1 MVDLPLRRPIS
12 AKTGSSRTREETRIE
27 PPPTSMSWYQ
37 EEGLCDLLT
46 VLIAMDRTAESSAAE
61 VQHHHQQE
69 LGFLREQLDLSVQR
83 LETVKH
89 ESATLFQECTA
100 ALVEKESTIAAL
112 EEKLRERD
120 MSLDE
125 CKRELLQRGVQWLEK
140 EAQNMQVELQKLRR
154 NRYRFA
160 QVTQVMQSLNRDESV
175 DPTEFMAAALDED
188 SGPSRKRARVE

>member
-1 MVDLPLRRPIS
+1 
-12 AKTGSSRTREETRIE
+12 
-27 PPPTSMSWYQ
+27 MSWYQ
-37 EEGLCDLLT
+37 EESLCDVLRI
-46 VLIAMDRTAESSAAE
+46 LIAMNCTAESSAAE

-69 LGFLREQLDLSVQR
+69 LASLREQLDRSVQQ

-89 ESATLFQECTA
+89 ESAKLFQECTA
-100 ALVEKESTIAAL
+100 ALAEKESTIAAM

-125 CKRELLQRGVQWLEK
+125 CKREVLRRDGRVQWLEK
-140 EAQNMQVELQKLRR
+140 EVQNMQVELQKLRR
-154 NRYRFA
+154 NRDRFA

-188 SGPSRKRARVE
+188 SGPSRKRARV